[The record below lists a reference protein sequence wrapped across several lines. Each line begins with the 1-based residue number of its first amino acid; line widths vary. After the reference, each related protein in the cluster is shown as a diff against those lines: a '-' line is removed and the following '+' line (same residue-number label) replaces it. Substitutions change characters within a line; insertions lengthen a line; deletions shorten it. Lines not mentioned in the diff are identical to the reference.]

1 MEIFKVKNLSF
12 AYPESEKNAVD
23 GVSFTVNDGEFIT
36 LCGKSGCGKTTLLR
50 LLKSS
55 LSPQGNT
62 NGSITYLDRSIR
74 TLSPR
79 EYAQNIGFVFQN
91 PEFQICCDKVWHE
104 LAFGLE
110 SLGFSEDEIRL
121 RVSETSSFF
130 GISHLFHKNVS
141 ELSGGQKQIVCLAS
155 VMVMNPKVLILDEP
169 PSSLDPI
176 SAKHFIESVKRVNTE
191 MGVTVIMSEQRLN
204 EVLPISDRVI
214 VMDRG
219 KIYADGSGRMV
230 AKRLFEERHEMFT
243 AFPSQM
249 RIYAS
254 VENGSDYPISVKDGK
269 TWLYEFAQNH
279 TLFPDRIPSDTQP
292 DTSKKAVNLC
302 EVHFRYEKESTDV
315 LKGLNLTAYKGEI
328 LSILGSNG
336 VGKSTLLTVKSGVR

>member
-1 MEIFKVKNLSF
+1 MEIFKVENLSF

-62 NGSITYLDRSIR
+62 NGSITYLGKSIS

-79 EYAQNIGFVFQN
+79 EDAQNIGFVFQN

-110 SLGFSEDEIRL
+110 SLRLPEDEIRL

-141 ELSGGQKQIVCLAS
+141 ELSGGQKQFVCLAS
-155 VMVMNPKVLILDEP
+155 VMVMKPKVLILDEP
-169 PSSLDPI
+169 TSSLDPI
-176 SAKHFIESVKRVNTE
+176 SANHFIESVKRVNTE

-204 EVLPISDRVI
+204 EVLPTSDRVI
-214 VMDRG
+214 VMDDGR
-219 KIYADGSGRMV
+219 IFADGSVRVV

-269 TWLYEFAQNH
+269 TWFAEYSQNH
-279 TLFPDRIPSDTQP
+279 TLYPERIKTDTQP
-292 DTSKKAVNLC
+292 DTTKKAVSLC
-302 EVHFRYEKESTDV
+302 EVHFRYEKNSGDV
-315 LKGLNLTAYKGEI
+315 LKGINLTAYKGEI
-328 LSILGSNG
+328 LSILGSN
-336 VGKSTLLTVKSGVR
+336 VV